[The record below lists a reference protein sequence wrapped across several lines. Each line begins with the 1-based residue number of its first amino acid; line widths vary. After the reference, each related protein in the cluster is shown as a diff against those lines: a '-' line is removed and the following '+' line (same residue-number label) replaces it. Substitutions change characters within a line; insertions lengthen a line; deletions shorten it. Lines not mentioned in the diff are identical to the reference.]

1 MKGKKKK
8 VANRVIKKK
17 DDIKKNKILEKKDNN
32 NSIFKGNINKY
43 NNMVDV
49 CTVLKECNIDEI
61 SKYLIEIGKKKGYPD
76 ISKK

>member
-1 MKGKKKK
+1 
-8 VANRVIKKK
+8 
-17 DDIKKNKILEKKDNN
+17 
-32 NSIFKGNINKY
+32 
-43 NNMVDV
+43 MVDV

>member
-1 MKGKKKK
+1 MKGKKK